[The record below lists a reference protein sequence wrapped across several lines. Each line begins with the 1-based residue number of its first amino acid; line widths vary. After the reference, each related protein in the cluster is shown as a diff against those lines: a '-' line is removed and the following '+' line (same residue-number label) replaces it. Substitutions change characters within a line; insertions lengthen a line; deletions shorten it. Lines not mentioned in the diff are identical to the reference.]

1 MKVFEAK
8 IPSSSSFQWLSVQV
22 ATLLKQLSLS
32 LPSQYSH
39 QELHLGHNLEKYHCK
54 NVELSTL
61 SSHFN
66 NNMSVSCPIYQHYA
80 NNL

>member
-32 LPSQYSH
+32 VPSQYSH
-39 QELHLGHNLEKYHCK
+39 QELHLGHNIEKYHCK

-61 SSHFN
+61 SSHFQLQQ
-66 NNMSVSCPIYQHYA
+66 QHVFELS
-80 NNL
+80 NLPTLCQ